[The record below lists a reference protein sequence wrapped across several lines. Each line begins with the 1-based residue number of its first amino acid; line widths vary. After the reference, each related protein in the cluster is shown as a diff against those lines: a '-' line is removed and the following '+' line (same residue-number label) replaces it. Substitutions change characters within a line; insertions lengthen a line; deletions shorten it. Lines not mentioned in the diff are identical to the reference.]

1 MALQEYVHV
10 ETLEEYSERFKD
22 YAHLE
27 RTEDGILLCRLGWKG
42 EACVWSYQTQRSLG
56 ELWTAIG
63 HDKKNEVIIL
73 TCEDPYWITQRSD
86 PASFDEVEDSTDVG
100 LKYECNVP
108 DTMNFVARFI
118 HDIEVPVVAAING
131 IGQHYE
137 FALMADVCICYPDFY
152 FSDAHFSHNI
162 VPGDGMNFSYRMCLG
177 QSRASYMAYMEPKID
192 AKTALEWG
200 LVDEVVPHDKLH
212 RARLRDRQPHHE
224 DRPRRAPS
232 YPRAGHASVEA
243 LLPGRRARPRAG
255 RDVRRAAGG
264 HPPQLRQDRRRL
276 HRRPPAA
283 PEVVGTIDSE
293 TSVGAPWRTV
303 SFARALSVSGSGATG
318 LFIR

>member
-1 MALQEYVHV
+1 MGTQRTTRGAGVADDQKEEGVSMAMQQYVHV

-137 FALMADVCICYPDFY
+137 FALMADVCICYPEFY

-177 QSRASYMAYMEPKID
+177 QRRASYMAYMEPKID
-192 AKTALEWG
+192 AKTALDWG
-200 LVDEVVPHDKLH
+200 LVDEVVPHDKLIA
-212 RARLRDRQPHHE
+212 RAYEIANHIMKTGRPVRRLTHE
-224 DRPRRAPS
+224 LVMRPWKRFFQDDERVRVLAEMYAVQLEATRHNFDKIAADFTGDRP
-232 YPRAGHASVEA
+232 
-243 LLPGRRARPRAG
+243 
-255 RDVRRAAGG
+255 
-264 HPPQLRQDRRRL
+264 QQQK
-276 HRRPPAA
+276 
-283 PEVVGTIDSE
+283 
-293 TSVGAPWRTV
+293 
-303 SFARALSVSGSGATG
+303 
-318 LFIR
+318 